1 MEKQRSIPLSAI
13 PFFMIHAACFLVFL
27 PGIWGTTTTK
37 TIILAIALFVI
48 RKFGITGGY
57 HRYFSH
63 RSYKTSRFFQFV
75 LAWLGG
81 SAAQKGALWW
91 AAHHRHH
98 HKYSDQP
105 EDIHSPARDGIWWS
119 HVGWVLS
126 PQYNVTQYDQ
136 IKDMAK
142 FPELRWL
149 NDYHLVPIFVMGGLC
164 YLIDGWAG
172 VVWGTFVSTVVLYH
186 TTFAINSFCHI
197 LGRKRFPTTDDS
209 KNSLILALV
218 TLGEGWHNNH
228 HRYQSS
234 TRNGFYWWEID
245 PTYYGLKLL
254 SWTGF
259 IWGLKPV
266 PKSIYEEA
274 EQNAHRDTVARF
286 SLSSVQHEINTL
298 RRVVPTAAA
307 IAIATVNTPEAA
319 AQFKKADGPAIH
331 KDVSGPVVGDQS
343 PASVPPAGA

>member
-13 PFFMIHAACFLVFL
+13 PFFMIHAACFFVFL

-98 HKYSDQP
+98 HKHSDQP

-228 HRYQSS
+228 HFFQGSV
-234 TRNGFYWWEID
+234 NQGFYWWQIDITYYMLRALSWVGLVWDLKKPPQRVLALGRQKNITDAMVERFTAASDKLGKTLAKGPEAVTAIGDMVMRPTSPD
-245 PTYYGLKLL
+245 PT
-254 SWTGF
+254 
-259 IWGLKPV
+259 
-266 PKSIYEEA
+266 A
-274 EQNAHRDTVARF
+274 
-286 SLSSVQHEINTL
+286 
-298 RRVVPTAAA
+298 
-307 IAIATVNTPEAA
+307 
-319 AQFKKADGPAIH
+319 
-331 KDVSGPVVGDQS
+331 
-343 PASVPPAGA
+343 